1 VAVVPP
7 TEHGDFHYDI
17 VAHTRAGTE
26 RVHRYAT
33 DEPLEVGI
41 VVRLEG
47 RYWLIERIAPDGN
60 EVSARALA
68 NPARYR
74 LRLQHPDGQEEL
86 GAMRRFRPDAPRLG
100 HTFSTLED
108 ARPISWEVTD
118 QRLARDDQGPYLELI
133 ARRDFSEVEEVPDH
147 ELEHTLAR
155 RQEDELPDSAAATFT
170 RAEEEGL
177 GLELVA
183 LEPGEEPDWPE
194 TDRYIDALTLDL
206 IEDDLLELCGVD
218 PNRDHRDTWLPT
230 VKRRLS
236 EDRDAFRA
244 DIEGEHDEIE
254 EWDFRG
260 GRIFATVGTP
270 EDEADPD
277 SGHGW
282 MCRLLDGGVL
292 TVAGFQRVRKA
303 QLELFEM

>member
-1 VAVVPP
+1 MGVAP

-17 VAHTRAGTE
+17 AARSRAGTE

-33 DEPLEVGI
+33 DEPLEIGD
-41 VVRLEG
+41 VVRVEG
-47 RYWLIERIAPDGN
+47 RHWLIERFEPDGD
-60 EVSARALA
+60 EVTARAFA
-68 NPARYR
+68 APGRYR
-74 LRLQHPDGQEEL
+74 LKIQHPDGQEEV
-86 GAMRRFRPDAPRLG
+86 GAMRRFRPDAPSVG

-108 ARPISWEVTD
+108 GRPISWEITE
-118 QRLARDDQGPYLELI
+118 QQLARDDEGPYVELV

-147 ELEHTLAR
+147 ELEHTLTR
-155 RQEDELPDSAAATFT
+155 RQDDEVPDSAEATFA

-177 GLELVA
+177 ELELVA

-206 IEDDLLELCGVD
+206 VEDDLLELCGVNPGRD
-218 PNRDHRDTWLPT
+218 PRDTWLGT
-230 VKRRLS
+230 IKSRLT

-244 DIEGEHDEIE
+244 DIEGEHDQIE

-260 GRIFATVGTP
+260 GRIFASIGTH

-282 MCRLLDGGVL
+282 LCRLLDGGIL
-292 TVAGFQRVRKA
+292 RVAGFQRVRRA
-303 QLELFEM
+303 ELELFET

>member
-1 VAVVPP
+1 MTVIPP
-7 TEHGDFHYDI
+7 TEHGDFHFDI

-26 RVHRYAT
+26 HVHRYAT
-33 DEPLEVGI
+33 DEQLEVGS

-47 RYWLIERIAPDGN
+47 RYWLIERIEREGD
-60 EVSARALA
+60 EVSARAFA
-68 NPARYR
+68 IPGRYR
-74 LRLQHPDGQEEL
+74 LRLTHPDGKEEL
-86 GAMRRFRPDAPRLG
+86 GAVRRFRPDAPRVG

-118 QRLARDDQGPYLELI
+118 QQLARDDQGVYLELI

-155 RQEDELPDSAAATFT
+155 RQDDDVPESAEATFA

-177 GLELVA
+177 ELELVA

-206 IEDDLLELCGVD
+206 IEDDLVELTGVD
-218 PNRDHRDTWLPT
+218 TRRDSQATWLAT
-230 VKRRLS
+230 IKSRLT
-236 EDRDAFRA
+236 EDRDSFRA
-244 DIEGEHDEIE
+244 DIEGEHDQIE

-260 GRIFATVGTP
+260 GRIFVSVGTH
-270 EDEADPD
+270 EDEADPE

-282 MCRLLDGGVL
+282 MCRLLDAGVL
-292 TVAGFQRVRKA
+292 RVAGFQRIRKA
-303 QLELFEM
+303 QVDLLET

>member
-1 VAVVPP
+1 MGVAP
-7 TEHGDFHYDI
+7 TEHGDVHYDV

-33 DEPLEVGI
+33 DEPLEVGS

-47 RYWLIERIAPDGN
+47 RHWLIERIEPDAG
-60 EVSARALA
+60 EVSARAFA
-68 NPARYR
+68 SPGRYR
-74 LRLQHPDGQEEL
+74 LRLQHPDGQEET
-86 GAMRRFRPDAPRLG
+86 GAMRRFRPDAPRIG

-108 ARPISWEVTD
+108 GRPISWEVTD
-118 QRLARDDQGPYLELI
+118 QQLARDAEGPYLDLI

-147 ELEHTLAR
+147 ELEHALAR
-155 RQEDELPDSAAATFT
+155 RQDEDVPDSAGATLT

-177 GLELVA
+177 EVELVA
-183 LEPGEEPDWPE
+183 LEPGEEPEWPE
-194 TDRYIDALTLDL
+194 TDRYLDALTLDV
-206 IEDDLLELCGVD
+206 IEDDLVELCGVD
-218 PNRDHRDTWLPT
+218 TRRDPQDTWLAT
-230 VKRRLS
+230 IKNRLS

-244 DIEGEHDEIE
+244 DIEGEHDQIE

-260 GRIFATVGTP
+260 GRIFASIGTHQ
-270 EDEADPD
+270 DEADPE

-282 MCRLLDGGVL
+282 MCRQLDGGVL

-303 QLELFEM
+303 QLELLDM

>member
-1 VAVVPP
+1 MGFAP

-33 DEPLEVGI
+33 DDPLEVGS

-47 RYWLIERIAPDGN
+47 RFWLIERIEPDGD
-60 EVSARALA
+60 EVSARAFA
-68 NPARYR
+68 TRGRYR
-74 LRLQHPDGQEEL
+74 LRLQHPDGREEV
-86 GAMRRFRPDAPRLG
+86 GAMRRFRPDAPSMG

-108 ARPISWEVTD
+108 GRAISWEVTD
-118 QRLARDDQGPYLELI
+118 RQLARDDEGAYLDLI

-147 ELEHTLAR
+147 ELEHALAR
-155 RQEDELPDSAAATFT
+155 RQDEEVPDSAEATFA

-177 GLELVA
+177 ELELVA

-206 IEDDLLELCGVD
+206 IEDDLVALCGVD
-218 PNRDHRDTWLPT
+218 TGRDPQDTWLAT
-230 VKRRLS
+230 IKNRLS

-244 DIEGEHDEIE
+244 DIEGEHDQIE
-254 EWDFRG
+254 EWDFRD
-260 GRIFATVGTP
+260 GRIFASLGTH
-270 EDEADPD
+270 EEEADPD

-282 MCRLLDGGVL
+282 MCRLLDAGVL
-292 TVAGFQRVRKA
+292 RVAGLQRVRKA
-303 QLELFEM
+303 HIELLDR